1 MIGQLKERS
10 LLVMQ
15 FAYLPP
21 ANEVNIFRSVCQEFC
36 PRGGG
41 GAGEWG
47 CLVRRVLLPG
57 FCSGGVWSR
66 GVWSRGV
73 CSGGEGAWWRPPR
86 TATAAGGTH
95 PTGMHSCLSNIV
107 EDQHYHPSTHDL
119 RGHFQSEDTGP
130 PDPVYFVDRS
140 FVCVSQ
146 FPY

>member
-1 MIGQLKERS
+1 MIGQPKERS

-36 PRGGG
+36 PRRGGVGMPGPG
-41 GAGEWG
+41 GPAPRG
-47 CLVRRVLLPG
+47 V
-57 FCSGGVWSR
+57 CSG

-146 FPY
+146 FPYWQTL